1 MRLVKDFHYK
11 SNVWELDK
19 VSSTCIYV
27 QVVARLYM
35 KEREIL
41 KINTESIVLQMI
53 SISIRYVE
61 QGDLCMIIILSA
73 FEGNDFNIAA
83 NAIKNS
89 NVILVG
95 GNTANNEA
103 RLLSLLKQKFEIKLV
118 NDTLKRYKEFI
129 SVYYGSGAKSVAL
142 NDIANYKL
150 IISIGS
156 SIKK

>member
-1 MRLVKDFHYK
+1 MYLCASGCKIVYEGKRDAKNQYRIYRVTNDFNFNPICGAGRFVYD
-11 SNVWELDK
+11 N
-19 VSSTCIYV
+19 
-27 QVVARLYM
+27 
-35 KEREIL
+35 IL
-41 KINTESIVLQMI
+41 P
-53 SISIRYVE
+53 
-61 QGDLCMIIILSA
+61 A
-73 FEGNDFNIAA
+73 FEGNDFNISA

-89 NVILVG
+89 NIIIVG

-103 RLLSLLKQKFEIKLV
+103 RFLSLLKQKFEIKLV

>member
-1 MRLVKDFHYK
+1 MYLCASGCKIVYEGKRDTKNQYRIYRVTNDFNFNPICGAGRFVYD
-11 SNVWELDK
+11 N
-19 VSSTCIYV
+19 
-27 QVVARLYM
+27 
-35 KEREIL
+35 IL
-41 KINTESIVLQMI
+41 P
-53 SISIRYVE
+53 
-61 QGDLCMIIILSA
+61 A

-89 NVILVG
+89 NVIIVA

-103 RLLSLLKQKFEIKLV
+103 RFLSLLKQKFEIKLV

>member
-1 MRLVKDFHYK
+1 MYLCASGCKIVYEGKRDAKNQYRIYRVTNDFNFNPICGAGRFVYD
-11 SNVWELDK
+11 N
-19 VSSTCIYV
+19 
-27 QVVARLYM
+27 
-35 KEREIL
+35 IL
-41 KINTESIVLQMI
+41 P
-53 SISIRYVE
+53 
-61 QGDLCMIIILSA
+61 A

-89 NVILVG
+89 NIIIVG

-103 RLLSLLKQKFEIKLV
+103 RFLSLLKQKFEIKLV
-118 NDTLKRYKEFI
+118 NDTLNRYKEFI

>member
-1 MRLVKDFHYK
+1 MYLCASGCKIVYEGKRDTKNQYRIYRVTNDFNFNPICGAGRFVYD
-11 SNVWELDK
+11 N
-19 VSSTCIYV
+19 
-27 QVVARLYM
+27 
-35 KEREIL
+35 IL
-41 KINTESIVLQMI
+41 P
-53 SISIRYVE
+53 
-61 QGDLCMIIILSA
+61 A

-89 NVILVG
+89 NVIIVG
-95 GNTANNEA
+95 GSTANNEA
-103 RLLSLLKQKFEIKLV
+103 RFLSLLKQKFEIKLV

>member
-1 MRLVKDFHYK
+1 MYLCVSGCKIVYEGKRDTKNQYRIYRVTNDFNFNPICGAGRFVYD
-11 SNVWELDK
+11 N
-19 VSSTCIYV
+19 
-27 QVVARLYM
+27 
-35 KEREIL
+35 IL
-41 KINTESIVLQMI
+41 P
-53 SISIRYVE
+53 
-61 QGDLCMIIILSA
+61 A

-83 NAIKNS
+83 NAIKKS
-89 NVILVG
+89 NVIIVG

-103 RLLSLLKQKFEIKLV
+103 RFLSLLKQKFEIKLV
-118 NDTLKRYKEFI
+118 NDALKRYKEFI

>member
-1 MRLVKDFHYK
+1 MYLCASGCKIVYEGKRDTKNQYRIYRVTNDFNFNPICGAGRFVYD
-11 SNVWELDK
+11 N
-19 VSSTCIYV
+19 
-27 QVVARLYM
+27 
-35 KEREIL
+35 IL
-41 KINTESIVLQMI
+41 P
-53 SISIRYVE
+53 
-61 QGDLCMIIILSA
+61 A
-73 FEGNDFNIAA
+73 FEGNDFNIAS

-89 NVILVG
+89 NVIIVG

-103 RLLSLLKQKFEIKLV
+103 RFLSLLKQKFEIKLV